1 MHSQLSSDDE
11 QQSRRSSRSW
21 SRSRSRR
28 WPSVSVFVVA
38 VAVAVAA
45 VGYSFGQT
53 GARDEVLPLPGAE
66 VEAAEV
72 GRGSRLCC
80 CLVIGHGIAGT
91 SP

>member
-11 QQSRRSSRSW
+11 QQSRRSSRSR
-21 SRSRSRR
+21 SRSCSRR
-28 WPSVSVFVVA
+28 WPSVSVFV

>member
-1 MHSQLSSDDE
+1 MQSQLSSDDE
-11 QQSRRSSRSW
+11 QQSRRR

>member
-11 QQSRRSSRSW
+11 QQSRRRSRSG
-21 SRSRSRR
+21 SRSRR
-28 WPSVSVFVVA
+28 WPSVSVFV
-38 VAVAVAA
+38 VAVAA

-80 CLVIGHGIAGT
+80 CLVIGHGIART

>member
-11 QQSRRSSRSW
+11 QQSRRRSRSG
-21 SRSRSRR
+21 SRSRR
-28 WPSVSVFVVA
+28 WPSVSVFV

-72 GRGSRLCC
+72 GRGSRLCY